1 MLKTELRRFLIVGVT
16 TVLIDFIC
24 YHLMLLLINSYAP
37 AKAFGFIMGSIFAYF
52 INKIWTFRHRNVA
65 NYSVS
70 KFALLYM
77 TTLMINVGLNGI
89 FILMFGTAWL
99 SVQLAFLIATGTSA
113 VINFMG
119 MKRFVFVRKV

>member
-113 VINFMG
+113 VINFMC